1 MIIQYEIETGKIMQ
15 AAFGA
20 DDFWSEDQTVGLAE
34 GCRAAKVDDNKNTA
48 FLYYNETDKSLNSVS
63 HFNIAASS
71 DTVVADGSSYI
82 EFTGIPEGSKVYVDE
97 SLIGEM
103 DSSGIYRFSCTD
115 VGGYSIIIKKFG
127 YEWYYKGVNSYV
139 DFE

>member
-15 AAFGA
+15 AAYGT
-20 DDFWSEDQTVGLAE
+20 DNFWSEDQAVGIEE
-34 GCRAAKVDDNKNTA
+34 GYRAAKVEDNKNTA
-48 FLYYNETDKSLNSVS
+48 VLYYDETDKSLNAVS
-63 HFNIAASS
+63 YFNITASS
-71 DTVVADGSSYI
+71 DTVIADGSSYV

-115 VGGYSIIIKKFG
+115 VGAYSILIKKFG